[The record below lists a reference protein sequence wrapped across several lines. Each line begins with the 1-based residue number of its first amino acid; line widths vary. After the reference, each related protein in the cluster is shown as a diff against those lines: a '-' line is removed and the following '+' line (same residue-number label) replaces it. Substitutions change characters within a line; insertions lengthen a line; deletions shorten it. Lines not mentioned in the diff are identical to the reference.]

1 MDLDDELDAEI
12 AALEAQGLDP
22 YADRAAPTEVEAAV
36 AAAEPEAP
44 TATTAEKATPE
55 PVAADATETEP
66 AQEKSAQ
73 DAPAAF
79 RAAMPE
85 QYKAQRAGLMKA
97 KADAMSKLMDG
108 EIDAEA
114 YAALEM
120 GISDQL
126 EDLTALRIRS
136 ETLIEANAQNEQFRQ
151 AKDIQALIART
162 KGEVDY
168 ASDPKAAKQFDAAL
182 QLIGADPDNTG
193 MAFADL
199 IQLSHKMVAAM
210 RGVVPAKAALKPAP
224 DRTPPTPPITLSG
237 LPTAATSGAQS
248 VSQAVSKLNGDA
260 LQDALDSMPEAEYN
274 KLMRG

>member
-1 MDLDDELDAEI
+1 MELDDQLDAEI

-22 YADRAAPTEVEAAV
+22 YADRAAPNEEAEPTAKPTDPV
-36 AAAEPEAP
+36 IEPDATDPAAEVA
-44 TATTAEKATPE
+44 PE
-55 PVAADATETEP
+55 PVVADAPVAEP
-66 AQEKSAQ
+66 AQ
-73 DAPAAF
+73 DVPPAF
-79 RAAMPE
+79 RANMPE
-85 QYKAQRAGLMKA
+85 QYKAQRAELMKA
-97 KADAMSKLMDG
+97 KADAMGKLMDG

-114 YAALEM
+114 YAVLEM

-126 EDLTALRIRS
+126 EDLTALRIRA
-136 ETLIEANAQNEQFRQ
+136 ETLSEANSQNEQSRQ

-168 ASDPKAAKQFDAAL
+168 AGDPKAAKQFDAAL

-210 RGVVPAKAALKPAP
+210 RGVVPAKVALKAAP

-248 VSQAVSKLNGDA
+248 VSQAVSKLHGDA
-260 LQDALDSMPEAEYN
+260 LESAFDSMPDAEFK